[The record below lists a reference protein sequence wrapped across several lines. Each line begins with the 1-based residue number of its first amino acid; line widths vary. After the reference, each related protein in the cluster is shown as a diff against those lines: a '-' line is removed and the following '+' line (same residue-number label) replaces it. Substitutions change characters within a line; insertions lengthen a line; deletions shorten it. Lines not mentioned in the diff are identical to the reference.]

1 MNEKPRVP
9 LRRPKRRPVAR
20 NALSSQTPK
29 AAAAAPTADGEPP
42 GSRGAH
48 GRKAAA
54 PTAAVVKRAADG
66 PEPLRVLLGPRKRKG
81 PSAQAGA
88 DGAHDDNGAHGSAH
102 DSARRTGSDSDTDYA
117 YWDMDSVGAHGSP
130 HDSAH
135 DGAHDSGA
143 HGSAHGGAHG
153 SARATTA
160 STTTT
165 FINDVL
171 W

>member
-1 MNEKPRVP
+1 MNKKPRVP
-9 LRRPKRRPVAR
+9 LRRP
-20 NALSSQTPK
+20 
-29 AAAAAPTADGEPP
+29 AAAAPTADGEPP
-42 GSRGAH
+42 GADRRGGAHGRWAAGGSRGAH

-54 PTAAVVKRAADG
+54 PTAAAVKRAADG